1 MAKNITKILLAAVA
15 SLAAVSAFAQ
25 GPRPGYKEKT
35 VYKGPD
41 LEIRQIDEH
50 TWHATATRWPT
61 RLSISLKVRSVQS

>member
-50 TWHATATRWPT
+50 TWHGNGNKMANEA
-61 RLSISLKVRSVQS
+61 I